1 MHHDTMRMSIFMD
14 LVKQMSNTYVDEQS
28 EQNYKCGWEIYTI
41 VSFHTMTRSPSHYFG
56 RELFHLKL

>member
-41 VSFHTMTRSPSHYFG
+41 VSFSYNDTVTNG

>member
-41 VSFHTMTRSPSHYFG
+41 VSFSYNDAVTKPLLRP
-56 RELFHLKL
+56 